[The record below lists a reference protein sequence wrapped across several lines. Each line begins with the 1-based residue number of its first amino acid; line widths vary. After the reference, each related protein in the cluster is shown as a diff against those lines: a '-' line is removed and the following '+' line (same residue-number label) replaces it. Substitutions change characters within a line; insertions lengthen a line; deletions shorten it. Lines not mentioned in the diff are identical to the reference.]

1 MLGPMQQENNFS
13 RKYYYLYLIGFLG
26 LLSAFGPFITDMYL
40 PTLPAMVDVF
50 KTSATK
56 VQIGLTTSLIG
67 LALGQLIFGS
77 LSDKYGRKP
86 IIIGS
91 LVLFSISSVASI
103 YSPGIDF
110 FNFCRFFQGLGG
122 AGGVVISRSVATD
135 CFTGRELTKT
145 MAIIASIN
153 SVAPVVAPVTGG
165 LVAESLGWQG
175 IFWILFAIGIFIL
188 CFSYPYAESL
198 PLENRQKGKITSLF
212 KNFGELFKIK
222 KYVLLVIIYVISYI
236 ILFAYIS
243 SSSFIVENYFGLSE
257 VWFSLIFAMN
267 AIAMGIGSGIVMKF
281 QNLSK
286 AIFTGCLGLLTVSIA
301 QLIFHYL
308 FDNLFIYE
316 SITLIMCF
324 FLGLVFTSAATM
336 AMDAGRVYTGSA
348 SAILGSLA
356 FLFGGLVSPLVS
368 LGNIL
373 STTFIII
380 LSSSALATGI
390 SLNFRNEEK

>member
-1 MLGPMQQENNFS
+1 
-13 RKYYYLYLIGFLG
+13 
-26 LLSAFGPFITDMYL
+26 
-40 PTLPAMVDVF
+40 
-50 KTSATK
+50 
-56 VQIGLTTSLIG
+56 
-67 LALGQLIFGS
+67 
-77 LSDKYGRKP
+77 
-86 IIIGS
+86 
-91 LVLFSISSVASI
+91 
-103 YSPGIDF
+103 
-110 FNFCRFFQGLGG
+110 
-122 AGGVVISRSVATD
+122 
-135 CFTGRELTKT
+135 
-145 MAIIASIN
+145 
-153 SVAPVVAPVTGG
+153 
-165 LVAESLGWQG
+165 
-175 IFWILFAIGIFIL
+175 
-188 CFSYPYAESL
+188 
-198 PLENRQKGKITSLF
+198 
-212 KNFGELFKIK
+212 
-222 KYVLLVIIYVISYI
+222 
-236 ILFAYIS
+236 
-243 SSSFIVENYFGLSE
+243 
-257 VWFSLIFAMN
+257 
-267 AIAMGIGSGIVMKF
+267 MGIGSGIVMKF